1 MNNLINSPKA
11 LFIRFLLYIVSAAVI
26 TGIAMLLLYNFGYQS
41 VMGENGTVEWLE
53 VVWLLTSSLFLFLAA
68 RKSTEYTRLF
78 SILWLLPLIAIVRE
92 LDEIL
97 DKVFFHGAWMVPA
110 TLIALIVFYRVFKS
124 YNILVPESLCFT
136 QTQQAVFLGL
146 GFFIVVIFAQLC
158 GEQAV
163 LKAIFRDDYQRHI
176 GRFVEEILEFL
187 GYIILDIGSLEC
199 YFNSKRKV

>member
-1 MNNLINSPKA
+1 MSNLKDSPNI
-11 LFIRFLLYIVSAAVI
+11 LFIRFSLYLIGAAVI
-26 TGIAMLLLYNFGYQS
+26 TGIAMLMLYNFGYQT
-41 VMGENGTVEWLE
+41 VMVENGDIEWLE
-53 VVWLLTSSLFLFLAA
+53 VMWLLISSLFLFLAS
-68 RKSTEYTRLF
+68 RKSADYTRLF
-78 SILWLLPLIAIVRE
+78 NVLWLLPLIAVVRE

-97 DKVFFHGAWMVPA
+97 DKTFFHGAWMVPA
-110 TLIALIVFYRVFKS
+110 ILIALIVFYRVFKS
-124 YNILVPESLCFT
+124 YNILMPESLHFI

-187 GYIILDIGSLEC
+187 GYIILVIGSLEC
-199 YFNSKRKV
+199 YFNSKRKF